1 MADRQGI
8 TRTAKEAMICKMSS
22 SSLICEAPYAHRTQ
36 NEEQKAMKKIV
47 QNPLLNRMY
56 HTRHL
61 IVHKMVSSCLN
72 SFKINQNTKL
82 NQNQKCQLL
91 LLGAGIDISFEK
103 LYSDSASIFSLDLP
117 EVIKERQAVL
127 SGVQIE
133 ETLINDSVSD
143 TFAAKI
149 VAVPGD
155 LRSFSA
161 AWDSLLVNGFDSD
174 CPTIVVVEC
183 VLCYIDTPSVEK
195 LLAHLS
201 GHLCK
206 QSVLITYDPMAPRSS
221 YSQSTT
227 SIPINSGFA
236 QMMADKFEDRKAPIL
251 HSIET
256 KEIQRNFIL
265 SCKWEYVLTLNMY
278 QALHCILT
286 AKERRV
292 PILLEPFDEFTSLA
306 LLHRL
311 YGVTF
316 ASMDDVLFAH
326 CLSQLVTSEVSA
338 VNYQKYISDSVDKN
352 KKIYCCSDPS
362 TETETSYAV
371 STVENI
377 VHSSPRTR
385 TENDDK
391 SSNVLKEND
400 DTSLS
405 LLFSKI
411 SSLEIRLHSL
421 INR

>member
-1 MADRQGI
+1 
-8 TRTAKEAMICKMSS
+8 
-22 SSLICEAPYAHRTQ
+22 
-36 NEEQKAMKKIV
+36 
-47 QNPLLNRMY
+47 
-56 HTRHL
+56 
-61 IVHKMVSSCLN
+61 
-72 SFKINQNTKL
+72 
-82 NQNQKCQLL
+82 
-91 LLGAGIDISFEK
+91 
-103 LYSDSASIFSLDLP
+103 
-117 EVIKERQAVL
+117 
-127 SGVQIE
+127 
-133 ETLINDSVSD
+133 
-143 TFAAKI
+143 
-149 VAVPGD
+149 
-155 LRSFSA
+155 
-161 AWDSLLVNGFDSD
+161 
-174 CPTIVVVEC
+174 
-183 VLCYIDTPSVEK
+183 
-195 LLAHLS
+195 
-201 GHLCK
+201 
-206 QSVLITYDPMAPRSS
+206 MAPRSS

-326 CLSQLVTSEVSA
+326 CLSQLVTSEVST

-352 KKIYCCSDPS
+352 KKIYCCSDPT

-400 DTSLS
+400 DASLS

-421 INR
+421 TNRQG